1 MLLGLAVHSVSKRG
15 RGELAQAGKL
25 RTSWG
30 VEVVS
35 VPDRRQL
42 EWHVEGD
49 VVTSGRGG
57 VVGACIRLGGLGSAG
72 RWKRCLDPRHG
83 VAVVCG
89 RQRR

>member
-1 MLLGLAVHSVSKRG
+1 MG
-15 RGELAQAGKL
+15 RGDLAHAGKL
-25 RTSWG
+25 RTSRD
-30 VEVVS
+30 VEVS

-42 EWHVEGD
+42 DGHVEGD

-57 VVGACIRLGGLGSAG
+57 VVGACIRLGGLGGAG
-72 RWKRCLDPRHG
+72 RGKRCLNPRHR

>member
-1 MLLGLAVHSVSKRG
+1 MLSRLAIHSVCIRG
-15 RGELAQAGKL
+15 SGELAQAGKL

-57 VVGACIRLGGLGSAG
+57 IVRACIRLGGLGSAG
-72 RWKRCLDPRHG
+72 RGKRCLDPRHG
-83 VAVVCG
+83 VTVVG
-89 RQRR
+89 GSQRR